1 MVKTVEEKR
10 KFRSVAVP
18 MEVWGEL
25 WEMADANYR
34 SPAQQIA
41 WLVSLAKDFPTNK
54 EVMEFYADVCSE
66 SMDNLESPTSGVV
79 M

>member
-18 MEVWGEL
+18 LEVWGDL

>member
-18 MEVWGEL
+18 MEVWGDL

-41 WLVSLAKDFPTNK
+41 WLVSLPKDFPTNK

>member
-1 MVKTVEEKR
+1 MVKAVEEKR
-10 KFRSVAVP
+10 RFRSVAVP
-18 MEVWGEL
+18 MEVWGDL
-25 WEMADANYR
+25 WEMANANYR

-54 EVMEFYADVCSE
+54 EVMELYADVCSE
-66 SMDNLESPTSGVV
+66 SMDKLESPASEVG

>member
-1 MVKTVEEKR
+1 MAKTVEEKR

-18 MEVWGEL
+18 MEVWGDL